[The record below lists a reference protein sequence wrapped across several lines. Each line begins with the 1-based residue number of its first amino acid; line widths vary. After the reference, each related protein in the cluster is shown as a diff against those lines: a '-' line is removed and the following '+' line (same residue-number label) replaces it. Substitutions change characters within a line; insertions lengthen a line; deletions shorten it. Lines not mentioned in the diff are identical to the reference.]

1 MALQTALKA
10 LADGNRRAILQWL
23 KEGALPAG
31 EIARRLNLS
40 PPATSKHLA
49 VLLKADLVRPLHQK
63 NFIFYELNASVLEE
77 VLLWI
82 FTLKGESR
90 Q

>member
-1 MALQTALKA
+1 MALQNALKA
-10 LADGNRRAILQWL
+10 LADESRRTILQWL
-23 KEGALPAG
+23 KEGALPSG

-40 PPATSKHLA
+40 APATSKHLA
-49 VLLKADLVRPLHQK
+49 VLLKADLVRPPRKK

-82 FTLKGESR
+82 FTLKGESG